1 LVYRGR
7 HTKSDV
13 DCGRSRE
20 VKGAGVPA
28 GRDGD
33 GLAQRMAVAMGFA
46 VERVGVAHAV
56 GVEVGPYGHLRR
68 G

>member
-1 LVYRGR
+1 VGGQ
-7 HTKSDV
+7 
-13 DCGRSRE
+13 GRSRE
-20 VKGAGVPA
+20 LVYQQ